1 MDISLNFVMSVTTE
15 QTLSSIQKKS
25 YISIFCDFM
34 SFCDYIVMF
43 VILEALSNKLIKELV
58 SCTL

>member
-1 MDISLNFVMSVTTE
+1 VDISLNFVMSVTTV

-34 SFCDYIVMF
+34 SFYDHIVMF